1 MRKEIMNIQY
11 DKIYNILR
19 AEDGVLIFD
28 FQGVDFLN
36 TFEIVELFAL
46 AVTSQFVGNSYKVI
60 NETETVSY
68 LKRINFFPLF
78 EQIKNISLSK
88 ECNSYTGNNDGLIE
102 LHSYYHKEQ
111 FYSDYDK
118 IFAMLKDI
126 GLTDETTSLVASSL
140 GEVVDNAFLHNLG
153 KWSLDV
159 NGRSILLAQNFS
171 QKRELCF
178 SYCDFGVGFLA
189 TLSANYPELNNN
201 FEAIKL
207 AFEKNVTARSP
218 QRGGNG
224 LNYLQQ
230 NVFNG
235 FKGELLLRSGEALVN
250 VDGKNN
256 VALLNNDVKIG
267 SGSNIFFS
275 LKY

>member
-1 MRKEIMNIQY
+1 MNVRY

-19 AEDGVLIFD
+19 VENGVLIFD

-46 AVTSQFVGNSYKVI
+46 AITSQFIGNSYKVI
-60 NETETVSY
+60 NETEAVGY

-78 EQIKNISLSK
+78 EQIKNIPSSK
-88 ECNSYTGNNDGLIE
+88 RYNLYTDNNDKLIE

-111 FYSDYDK
+111 FYGDYDK

-153 KWSLDV
+153 KWSLDI
-159 NGRSILLAQNFS
+159 NGRSILLAQNFP

-207 AFEKNVTARSP
+207 ALEENVTARSP

-224 LNYLQQ
+224 LIYLQQ

-235 FKGELLLRSGEALVN
+235 FKGELLLRSGEALVS
-250 VDGKNN
+250 VKSRNN
-256 VALLNNDVKIG
+256 AVSLNNDVKIN